1 MEQKK
6 GIGVVSSPKTG
17 KKSIFIN
24 LLIVLLSSLLVGIWV
39 FRESPFGLLQSQ
51 IPLGGDGASTGFY
64 LRLLIE
70 SNWGDVLTQHIHSN
84 QFGWPGT
91 LDYTNYPS
99 GNLLELIAIKLFS
112 SFTGIIEPSSLIH
125 IFAVIKIIPIT
136 LTSYVL
142 FRVLGSTGSLSLF
155 GALAFSTSSF
165 NLIRAEGHFFLGFTW
180 TVPISVTLL
189 YLAFNTYYKEI
200 NSLESQSLTKTQV
213 LRFIAPS
220 ILVGLSSFYF
230 ALISLILTMG
240 FIVFILIGQLGNFHQ
255 VVTNQSTLGKSVLIS
270 LIRARGFLL
279 FGFGVSLGLVIQ
291 IFPILLR
298 SKNLVALSGIADRSW
313 TESIVFSGSL
323 ESFFFDSAV
332 FFLKFIGR
340 PEIAN
345 FASTRISW
353 EGSQLGALSG
363 FVMIVCL
370 LLLVIHASRIIWFQN
385 VHVPNSELGHIFGN
399 MKLRFL
405 FLITFFS
412 LMLYLPSPINFGIS
426 QILPQIRAWGRVS
439 VFLTLS
445 MITVLLILIQSAKKN
460 TISAG
465 ALIAVLMVIPYFEAT
480 SFRNNRPAAI
490 DITRVAVEGVEL
502 RNLTLFNMKELLKE
516 NCSIFQIPVYPYPEF
531 DIPNDS
537 VGDYASIAIAAQDY
551 GYFKW
556 SSPSIKD
563 TYGWKALQPLVSQ
576 SPNFARV
583 DVRYSI
589 EYGKALGACAA
600 LIDRA
605 QLTNSEDKELSELAT
620 TSNCFSSLKGEKF
633 GMSSRYVMHQYKSEC
648 PRDIRNETIDFAR
661 SNQNGSYLW
670 KIDQAF
676 GIEFV
681 NGIQMF
687 PTESV
692 INMRFISGSD
702 KIYPLT
708 LKFFFEDI
716 EKFVSYQRNV
726 RICNLNILLNQKSC
740 VQRQMN
746 NKQEVELK
754 LNSND
759 ISLGLNKMELSLQ
772 DSEDT
777 PRVKGKW
784 GVVLIQEL
792 NKL

>member
-1 MEQKK
+1 MN
-6 GIGVVSSPKTG
+6 SPETG
-17 KKSIFIN
+17 KKSRFIS
-24 LLIVLLSSLLVGIWV
+24 LIVVSLCSLFVGIWV
-39 FRESPFGLLQSQ
+39 FRESPFELFQSQ

-64 LRLLIE
+64 LRLMIE

-84 QFGWPGT
+84 QFGWPGN

-99 GNLLELIAIKLFS
+99 GNLLELVAIKLFS
-112 SFTGIIEPSSLIH
+112 SLTGIIEPSSLIH

-136 LTSYVL
+136 LTSFVL
-142 FRVLGSTGSLSLF
+142 FRVLGSGRSLSLI

-180 TVPISVTLL
+180 AVPISVTLL
-189 YLAFNTYYKEI
+189 YLAFNTCYREV
-200 NSLESQSLTKTQV
+200 NSIESNSLTKRQIV
-213 LRFIAPS
+213 RFIAPS

-230 ALISLILTMG
+230 ALISLILTIG
-240 FIVFILIGQLGNFHQ
+240 FVIFLIIGQISNFHQ
-255 VVTNQSTLGKSVLIS
+255 VAINLESLGRFVLV
-270 LIRARGFLL
+270 LLLRARGFLL
-279 FGFGVSLGLVIQ
+279 FAFGVTLGLMIQ

-298 SKNLVALSGIADRSW
+298 SKDLVALSGIADRSW

-332 FFLKFIGR
+332 FFLKLLGR

-353 EGSQLGALSG
+353 EGSQLSALSG

-370 LLLVIHASRIIWFQN
+370 LLLFIHASRVVWFQN
-385 VHVPNSELGHIFGN
+385 LDLPNSQPGSIFGN

-412 LMLYLPSPINFGIS
+412 LALYLPSPINFGIS
-426 QILPQIRAWGRVS
+426 QFLPQIRAWGRVS
-439 VFLTLS
+439 VFLTIC
-445 MITVLLILIQSAKKN
+445 MIAVLMILIQSAKKN

-465 ALIAVLMVIPYFEAT
+465 ALIAVLIVIPYFEAT
-480 SFRNNRPAAI
+480 GFRNSRPASA

-502 RNLTLFNMKELLKE
+502 RNLTLNNMKELLREK
-516 NCSIFQIPVYPYPEF
+516 CSIFQIPVYPYPEF

-605 QLTNSEDKELSELAT
+605 QLTNFENKELSELAT
-620 TSNCFSSLKGEKF
+620 ASNCFSSLNGEKL
-633 GMSSRYVMHQYKSEC
+633 GISSRYVLYQYKREC

-661 SNQNGSYLW
+661 SNQNGEYLW

-676 GIEFV
+676 GTEFV

-687 PTESV
+687 PSESV
-692 INMRFISGSD
+692 INMRFISGAD
-702 KIYPLT
+702 KANPPT
-708 LKFFFEDI
+708 LKFFFQDAEGLD
-716 EKFVSYQRNV
+716 KDQRNV
-726 RICNLNILLNQKSC
+726 RICYNNITLNRKSC
-740 VQRQMN
+740 VERQMST
-746 NKQEVELK
+746 KQVIELK
-754 LNSND
+754 LNSNE
-759 ISLGLNKMELSLQ
+759 ISVGLNKVELSLQ
-772 DSEDT
+772 DSENT
-777 PRVKGKW
+777 PRIKRNW
-784 GVVLIQEL
+784 GVVLVQ
-792 NKL
+792 N

>member
-1 MEQKK
+1 VGQKK
-6 GIGVVSSPKTG
+6 GINEVNSPETG
-17 KKSIFIN
+17 KKSRFISFF
-24 LLIVLLSSLLVGIWV
+24 VVSLCSLFVGIWV
-39 FRESPFGLLQSQ
+39 FRDSPFELLQSQ

-99 GNLLELIAIKLFS
+99 GNLLELVAIKLFS
-112 SFTGIIEPSSLIH
+112 SLTGIMEPSSLIH

-142 FRVLGSTGSLSLF
+142 FRVLGSARSLSLF

-189 YLAFNTYYKEI
+189 YLAFNTYYREV
-200 NSLESQSLTKTQV
+200 NSLESNSLTKTQV
-213 LRFIAPS
+213 VRFIAPS

-230 ALISLILTMG
+230 ALISLILTIG
-240 FIVFILIGQLGNFHQ
+240 FITFILIGQISNFRQ
-255 VVTNQSTLGKSVLIS
+255 VAINQASLGKFALIS
-270 LIRARGFLL
+270 FLRVRGFLL
-279 FGFGVSLGLVIQ
+279 FAFGVSLGLVIQ

-323 ESFFFDSAV
+323 ESFFFDATV
-332 FFLKFIGR
+332 FFLKFVGR

-353 EGSQLGALSG
+353 EGSQLSALSG

-370 LLLVIHASRIIWFQN
+370 LLLFIHASRVIWFQN
-385 VHVPNSELGHIFGN
+385 LDLRNSQLGSIFGN

-405 FLITFFS
+405 FLITIFS

-426 QILPQIRAWGRVS
+426 QFLPQIRAWGRVS
-439 VFLTLS
+439 VFLTLC
-445 MITVLLILIQSAKKN
+445 MIAVLLILIQSAKKN

-465 ALIAVLMVIPYFEAT
+465 ALIAVLIVVPYFEAT
-480 SFRNNRPAAI
+480 SFRNSRPASI
-490 DITRVAVEGVEL
+490 DITRVAVEGIEL
-502 RNLTLFNMKELLKE
+502 RNLTLLNMKELLKE
-516 NCSIFQIPVYPYPEF
+516 KCTIFQIPVYPYPEF

-556 SSPSIKD
+556 SNPSIKD

-605 QLTNSEDKELSELAT
+605 QLTNYEDKELSELVI
-620 TSNCFSSLKGEKF
+620 TSKCFRNLEGEKF
-633 GMSSRYVMHQYKSEC
+633 GSSSRYVIHKYASEC
-648 PRDIRNETIDFAR
+648 PIDIRNETIEFAR
-661 SNQNGSYLW
+661 SNQKGGYLW

-692 INMRFISGSD
+692 INMRFIAGAG
-702 KIYPLT
+702 KVNPLT
-708 LKFFFEDI
+708 LKFFFQDAE
-716 EKFVSYQRNV
+716 EFGNYQRYV
-726 RICNLNILLNQKSC
+726 RICTYNISLNRKSC

-746 NKQEVELK
+746 NEQVIELK
-754 LNSND
+754 LNSNE
-759 ISLGLNKMELSLQ
+759 ISSGLNKVELSLQ
-772 DSEDT
+772 DSENI
-777 PRVKGKW
+777 PRIKGNW
-784 GVVLIQEL
+784 GVVLVQ
-792 NKL
+792 N